1 MSDFA
6 ITRVDEQIPNDK
18 TWAASREGFDTA
30 GSGTLDVAA
39 FDAET
44 HYPNGYIPSGTPVA
58 KAEDGLWVP
67 LSAGDAEAEP
77 PVEAVT
83 EYEAIVLESVP
94 VRAGQTVATFAA
106 LDHGIVH
113 GARLRGSVE
122 GASPAAST
130 AFVVR

>member
-6 ITRVDEQIPNDK
+6 ITRVDEQIPDDK

-58 KAEDGLWVP
+58 KDEEGLWVP
-67 LSAGDAEAEP
+67 LSAEG
-77 PVEAVT
+77 VT
-83 EYEAIVLESVP
+83 EYEAIVLEAVP